1 MYIYIWYSAT
11 FWVEKS
17 VLHKKKNIFI
27 KMGRVSSPVCR
38 EHVYI
43 GRLYTGINN
52 SIFKKSN
59 AMSCQ

>member
-1 MYIYIWYSAT
+1 MVFCNFLGREICPPQ
-11 FWVEKS
+11 
-17 VLHKKKNIFI
+17 KKNIFI

-43 GRLYTGINN
+43 GRLHTGINN